1 MNEVNAYIKKMIL
14 NYPCIMPSRFHVLK
28 QMFLTNGNGMEWVDG
43 RLVSIFSENDLLG
56 TKMNNDDL
64 EERIAKNKIEL
75 EDCHEFALSF
85 HMKYKLRYE
94 REMMERKHIEDN
106 IDVYASEH
114 VVEHPA
120 EYSAEW
126 LKHIDPDWTALSI
139 SNPYS
144 NRFPEFML
152 PEWAEAAE
160 EIVRIARQSL
170 YVDIGMH
177 YDNFDETKADQNK
190 LLKYKKFCEILER
203 LDAFTGW
210 KEKEAEKLAFFK
222 SLKDD

>member
-1 MNEVNAYIKKMIL
+1 MNEVDAYIKKMIL
-14 NYPCIMPSRFHVLK
+14 NYPCISPSRFKVLC

-43 RLVSIFSENDLLG
+43 RLVSRFSEVVLSDE
-56 TKMNNDDL
+56 KMNNDDL
-64 EERIAKNKIEL
+64 EERIAKNKTEL
-75 EDCHEFALSF
+75 EDCPDFMLQF
-85 HMKYKLRYE
+85 HMKYKLQYE

-106 IDVYASEH
+106 IDIYASQH
-114 VVEHPA
+114 VVPHRGEN
-120 EYSAEW
+120 SAEW

-144 NRFPEFML
+144 NSFPEYML

-160 EIVRIARQSL
+160 EIVQIAKQSL

-190 LLKYKKFCEILER
+190 LLKYKKFCDILDR

-210 KEKEAEKLAFFK
+210 KEKEAEQLAFFR
-222 SLKDD
+222 SIND